1 MIYLLLKINNLYN
14 IIYSY
19 CAISIVFY
27 GLFYINYANRAHKN
41 DIFKNYTT
49 DNQ

>member
-1 MIYLLLKINNLYN
+1 MIYSLLRINNLYN

-27 GLFYINYANRAHKN
+27 GLFYVNYANRAHKN
-41 DIFKNYTT
+41 DIFNNYTT

>member
-1 MIYLLLKINNLYN
+1 MIYLLLKINNLHN

-19 CAISIVFY
+19 DATSIVFY
-27 GLFYINYANRAHKN
+27 GLFYVNYANRAHKN
-41 DIFKNYTT
+41 DIFNNYTT